1 MHEPVGLLREARRV
15 LAPHGRLVISDWVRS
30 PLARYLT
37 RWPEAESLN
46 AESPAELR
54 AYTLGTQVTE
64 TYDFTAAIR
73 TAARDFAPDV
83 FVLTGPG
90 ATLGGAT
97 LQALILSNWRGL
109 SSKAE
114 AQAANPLLSMAL
126 PEQRPLT
133 GATS

>member
-54 AYTLGTQVTE
+54 AHHFDHFMEHCKYTADDLTWLVQRLGFAIDASVSRSEGQYLTLVVHP
-64 TYDFTAAIR
+64 AA
-73 TAARDFAPDV
+73 
-83 FVLTGPG
+83 
-90 ATLGGAT
+90 
-97 LQALILSNWRGL
+97 
-109 SSKAE
+109 
-114 AQAANPLLSMAL
+114 
-126 PEQRPLT
+126 
-133 GATS
+133 